1 MAITDIELL
10 DAFES
15 FGEESV
21 QGGLLLS
28 KLADRGYEVTSVVS
42 TLYSLIDQGVLAV
55 GITGGVQRA

>member
-21 QGGLLLS
+21 QGRLLLS
-28 KLADRGYEVTSVVS
+28 KLADKGYEVTSVVS
-42 TLYSLIDQGVLAV
+42 TLYLLIDQGVLDV